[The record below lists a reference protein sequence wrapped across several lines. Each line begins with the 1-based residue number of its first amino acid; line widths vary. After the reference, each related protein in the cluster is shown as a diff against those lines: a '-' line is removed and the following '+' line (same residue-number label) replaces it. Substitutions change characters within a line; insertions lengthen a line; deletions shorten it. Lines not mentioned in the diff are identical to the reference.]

1 VRRIYLDDAG
11 SAPVLSEVEA
21 AIRDVP
27 AGNPSSP
34 HAEGRAARAALDRAR
49 DLAAG
54 ALGAYRTEVTFVSSG
69 TEATNLALFGA
80 AARLPKGARIVTW
93 SAEHQSVLAAIR
105 RLQASGRD
113 VVIAGV
119 DGAARVDIDAIT
131 PGTDLVSVGLANNEV
146 GTIQPVAEV
155 IARAHQVGALVHV
168 DACGGTRWIAP
179 PADADLVSISGH
191 KLGAGRG
198 GLLLVRDGVRI
209 DPLFFGGP
217 QEWGRRAGQ
226 EDAVSAMAVAA
237 ALAAV
242 SAVRESHARRARG
255 QAGLLERALL
265 ELGGTITGREPRLP
279 NFASCAFAG
288 RRGEDVLIA
297 LDLAGVAAS
306 SGSACA
312 SGSLDPSHVLLAMGL
327 SLEEA
332 LGSLRLTTGYATT
345 DDEISRAIVVLRTV
359 LPIHSEVSTQSK
371 EEPVLPLH
379 GEVSTQSTE
388 GPVRTSTAEHSTS
401 SRLPS

>member
-1 VRRIYLDDAG
+1 MSRTRIYLDDAG

-21 AIRDVP
+21 AIRDVQ

-49 DLAAG
+49 DVAAE
-54 ALGAYRTEVTFVSSG
+54 ALGAGRTEVTFVSSG

-105 RLQASGRD
+105 RLQALGRD
-113 VVIAGV
+113 VVVAGV
-119 DGAARVDIDAIT
+119 DGAATVDVGAIT
-131 PGTDLVSVGLANNEV
+131 PGTGLVSVGLANNEV

-155 IARAHQVGALVHV
+155 IARAHEVGALVHV
-168 DACGGTRWIAP
+168 DACAGQRWIAA
-179 PADADLVSISGH
+179 PAGADLVSFSGH

-198 GLLLVRDGVRI
+198 GLLLVRDGLRI

-226 EDAVSAMAVAA
+226 EDATSATAVAV
-237 ALAAV
+237 ALAAA
-242 SAVRESHARRARG
+242 SAGRESRARVAEG
-255 QAGLLERALL
+255 QAQALRKALL
-265 ELGGTITGREPRLP
+265 ELGGTLTGGEPRLP
-279 NFASCAFAG
+279 NFASCTFAG
-288 RRGEDVLIA
+288 RRGEDVLLA

-327 SLEEA
+327 SMEES

-359 LPIHSEVSTQSK
+359 LNPRLLPIHGGRALSR
-371 EEPVLPLH
+371 
-379 GEVSTQSTE
+379 TE
-388 GPVRTSTAEHSTS
+388 GQGQDRITSTTHG
-401 SRLPS
+401 